1 MKYKEKNKDEPPKK
15 LKKKAK
21 LVPVKKPKHKTRDI
35 DDDNIL

>member
-21 LVPVKKPKHKTRDI
+21 LVPVKKPKHKIDI
-35 DDDNIL
+35 DDDNILQ